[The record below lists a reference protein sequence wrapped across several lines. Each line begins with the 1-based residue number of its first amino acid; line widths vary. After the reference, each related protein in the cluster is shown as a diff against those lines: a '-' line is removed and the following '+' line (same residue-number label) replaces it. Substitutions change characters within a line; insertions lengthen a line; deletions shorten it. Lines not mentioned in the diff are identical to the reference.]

1 MVFCFL
7 YLTQRNLMITFHIH
21 PWRRKKKQFYI
32 ITENYLHQ
40 MKSWEGRAICF
51 SEPRASSS
59 GKKNNNKKSHSI
71 ASVHNSHPQPQIDLE
86 NLFKIIKMK
95 KNIEEII

>member
-1 MVFCFL
+1 MEEKEEAVL
-7 YLTQRNLMITFHIH
+7 YHH
-21 PWRRKKKQFYI
+21 W
-32 ITENYLHQ
+32 NYLPPDEV
-40 MKSWEGRAICF
+40 MEGRAICF
-51 SEPRASSS
+51 SERATLPL

-95 KNIEEII
+95 KNIEEKSYKAMHTQQKKKLRSIL